1 MLVDFHTHST
11 ASDGAMAPAAL
22 LQRAL
27 ERGVGMLAITDHD
40 TVDGY
45 LQARAD
51 ARADALRLVE
61 RTLDGQLAI
70 AGFAGFSGRIA
81 NLF

>member
-51 ARADALRLVE
+51 APPIEIVQFVVDYE
-61 RTLDGQLAI
+61 
-70 AGFAGFSGRIA
+70 FSTM
-81 NLF
+81 